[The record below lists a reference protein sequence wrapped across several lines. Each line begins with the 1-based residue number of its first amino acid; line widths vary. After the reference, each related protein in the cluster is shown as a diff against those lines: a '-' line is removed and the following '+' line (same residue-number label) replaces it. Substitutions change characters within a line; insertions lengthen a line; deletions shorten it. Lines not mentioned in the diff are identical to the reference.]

1 MRRFSARLSLAVVMT
16 ASSIVTVAA
25 TSAPAGAADKL
36 TKVRFAYDFPWPD
49 MALIPI
55 IAAQKEGFFKE
66 QGLKVSIVFPP
77 TTSTTVQ
84 MLTTK
89 SADIGLLTTSD
100 VPVAVAAGAPI
111 VSIAN
116 YSMKNNWGLF
126 AKNGSGLS
134 LKNLKGKKVF
144 SWGDTWT
151 SAMMP
156 FVLQKAGLTAKDIT
170 IVTGEAD
177 TPLLQAGKVDF
188 LTNTTNYGIPGI
200 LGATGKKPI
209 AITGKKAGVPDVPV
223 WVYGVARPYAKK
235 HQETLIKFLTALHH
249 ATMWAMETG
258 NQGKAVR
265 YFDKA
270 YPDSG
275 YTHAYNVRAWKLT
288 VPLLTDKTGDLFM
301 QTKKQWRDMA
311 DALVSVKQIKKAEK
325 PEQYF
330 TNNYLP

>member
-1 MRRFSARLSLAVVMT
+1 MRQLSIRCTLALALVAGSLAT
-16 ASSIVTVAA
+16 LGASASSRAA
-25 TSAPAGAADKL
+25 EPL

-49 MALIPI
+49 MALIPVI
-55 IAAQKEGFFKE
+55 VAQKEGYFKE

-77 TTSTTVQ
+77 STSTTVQ

-89 SADIGLLTTSD
+89 SADVGLLTTSD
-100 VPVAVAAGAPI
+100 VPVAVSAGAPI

-116 YSMKNNWGLF
+116 YSMRNNWGLF

-134 LKNLKGKKVF
+134 LASLKGKKVF

-151 SAMMP
+151 NAMMP
-156 FVLQKAGLTAKDIT
+156 FVLKKAGLKAKDVT
-170 IVTGEAD
+170 MVTGDAD
-177 TPLLQAGKVDF
+177 TPMLLSGAVDF
-188 LTNTTNYGIPGI
+188 LTNTTNYAIPGI
-200 LGATGKKPI
+200 VGETGKKPV

-249 ATMWAMETG
+249 ATMWAMEKK
-258 NQGKAVR
+258 NQPRAVR
-265 YFDKA
+265 YFDTA

-275 YTHAYNVRAWKLT
+275 YSHAYNVRAWKLT
-288 VPLLTDKTGDLFM
+288 VPLLADKTGDLFM
-301 QTKKQWRDMA
+301 QTKKQWREMA
-311 DALVSVKQIKKAEK
+311 TALYGIGQISKIER
-325 PEQYF
+325 PDTYF

>member
-25 TSAPAGAADKL
+25 TSTPAGAANKL
-36 TKVRFAYDFPWPD
+36 TKVRFAYVWPSPD
-49 MALIPI
+49 ALLIPI
-55 IAAQKEGFFKE
+55 VAAQKEGFFKD

-77 TTSTTVQ
+77 STSTTVQ

-89 SADIGLLTTSD
+89 DADVALLTTSD
-100 VPVAVAAGAPI
+100 IPVAVAAGAPI

-144 SWGDTWT
+144 SWGDNWT
-151 SAMMP
+151 SAMLP
-156 FVLQKAGLTAKDIT
+156 FVLKKAGLTNRDIE
-170 IVTGEAD
+170 IVTGAD
-177 TPLLQAGKVDF
+177 DNALLMAGKVDF
-188 LTNTTNYGIPGI
+188 TTNTTNYGIPGI

-270 YPDSG
+270 YPNG
-275 YTHAYNVRAWKLT
+275 YYSHAYNVRAWKLT

-311 DALVSVKQIKKAEK
+311 DAMVSVKQIKKAEK

-330 TNNYLP
+330 TNSYLP

>member
-1 MRRFSARLSLAVVMT
+1 MRRMSTRLSLSAVMVVASLVGVAST
-16 ASSIVTVAA
+16 AS
-25 TSAPAGAADKL
+25 PAGATDKL
-36 TKVRFAYDFPWPD
+36 IKVRFAYDFPWPD
-49 MALIPI
+49 MALIPV
-55 IAAQKEGFFKE
+55 IAAQKEGYFKE

-84 MLTTK
+84 LLAK
-89 SADIGLLTTSD
+89 KGADVGLLTTSD

-134 LKNLKGKKVF
+134 LKSLKGKKVF

-170 IVTGEAD
+170 IVTGDAD
-177 TPLLQAGKVDF
+177 TPLLQSGKVDF

-223 WVYGVARPYAKK
+223 WVYATSKSYSKK
-235 HQETLIKFLTALHH
+235 NQDTVIKFLTALHH
-249 ATMWAMETG
+249 ATMWAMESG
-258 NQGKAVR
+258 NQAKAVR

-270 YPDSG
+270 YPKSG
-275 YTHAYNVRAWKLT
+275 YTHAYNVQAWKLT
-288 VPLLTDKTGDLFM
+288 VPLLTDQTGDLFM
-301 QTKKQWRDMA
+301 QTKKQWRDIA
-311 DALVSVKQIKKAEK
+311 DALVSVGLIKKAEK
-325 PEQYF
+325 PENYF

>member
-1 MRRFSARLSLAVVMT
+1 MAGAL
-16 ASSIVTVAA
+16 
-25 TSAPAGAADKL
+25 AGAAVIPALSSVTAAGAASSPTSVK
-36 TKVRFAYDFPWPD
+36 FAYDFPFPD
-49 MALIPI
+49 MELIP
-55 IAAQKEGFFKE
+55 AVVAQKEGFFKK
-66 QGLKVSIVFPP
+66 QNLKVSIVFPP
-77 TTSTTVQ
+77 STSTTVQ
-84 MLTTK
+84 MLSLG
-89 SADIGLLTTSD
+89 SAHIGMLTTSD

-116 YSMKNNWGLF
+116 YSMTNNWGLF

-156 FVLQKAGLTAKDIT
+156 FVLKKAGLSAKDIT

-209 AITGKKAGVPDVPV
+209 AITGKKAGVPEVPV

-235 HQETLIKFLTALHH
+235 HQDTLIKFLTALHH
-249 ATMWAMETG
+249 ATLWAMESG

-275 YTHAYNVRAWKLT
+275 YSHAYNVQAWKLT
-288 VPLLTDKTGDLFM
+288 VPLLSDETGDLFM
-301 QTKKQWRDMA
+301 QTKKQWRDIA
-311 DALVSVKQIKKAEK
+311 DALVSVGQIKKAEK